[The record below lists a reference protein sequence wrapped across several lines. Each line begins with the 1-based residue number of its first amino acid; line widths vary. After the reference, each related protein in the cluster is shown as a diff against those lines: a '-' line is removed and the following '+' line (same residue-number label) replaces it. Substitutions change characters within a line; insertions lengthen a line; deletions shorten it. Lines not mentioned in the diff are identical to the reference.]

1 MEDKK
6 KKVPPKINLKK
17 SNNNITTKQ
26 ERQVKNL
33 LAGQVANNNENLI
46 TIIISVIIAIVL
58 FVGVYFGLSSA
69 FETEK
74 YYVLNTNVA
83 ARTQIKP
90 QMLTEVVV
98 SKGGSPHN
106 AITLAEVKQGSI
118 FTQYPLMAGDILSV
132 SNTGAKASVTN
143 GIPDDW
149 VITSFSINANSAVG
163 GNIDK
168 GNYFDIIGV
177 KSDGAKYL
185 YTNVLALDVNRSQ
198 QSKDGSLDTT
208 IQYIIGVPPQEAPKL
223 HHALNSYEIK
233 LVLSPKTVEYE
244 NRDVVTIDGVFK
256 SDNSKLVDLYKGT
269 DNKFRDIIRDV
280 NGRPVTLENCVIKDL
295 INPEDL
301 CTDVL
306 KQAKEQG
313 VDLDKLQT
321 SKTEEQNSN
330 EVKETSKEVK
340 ETSNKESKQT
350 TSETTSNT
358 TTTTEQKET
367 QASSS
372 ASNTTS
378 NTTKASET
386 TSSTTAKQ
394 TTTTTKAK

>member
-118 FTQYPLMAGDILSV
+118 FTQYPLMAGDILSA

-244 NRDVVTIDGVFK
+244 KRDVVTIDGIFK

-280 NGRPVTLENCVIKDL
+280 NGRPVTLKNCMVKDL
-295 INPEDL
+295 INPQDL
-301 CTDVL
+301 CKDVL

-313 VDLDKLQT
+313 IDL
-321 SKTEEQNSN
+321 EELR
-330 EVKETSKEVK
+330 KEQ
-340 ETSNKESKQT
+340 TSNKEEQQTNKTKET
-350 TSETTSNT
+350 TSETTLNENT

-372 ASNTTS
+372 TSDATS

-386 TSSTTAKQ
+386 TSATTAKQ

>member
-1 MEDKK
+1 MDDKK

-106 AITLAEVKQGSI
+106 AITLAEVKQGSV
-118 FTQYPLMAGDILSV
+118 FTQYPLMAGDVLSA

-149 VITSFSINANSAVG
+149 VITSFTINANSAVG

-244 NRDVVTIDGVFK
+244 KRDVVTIDGVFK

-280 NGRPVTLENCVIKDL
+280 NGRPVTLENCMVKDL
-295 INPEDL
+295 INPQDL
-301 CTDVL
+301 CKDVL

-313 VDLDKLQT
+313 IDLEELRKEQT
-321 SKTEEQNSN
+321 SNEEEQQTNKT
-330 EVKETSKEVK
+330 KE
-340 ETSNKESKQT
+340 T
-350 TSETTSNT
+350 TSETTLNENT
-358 TTTTEQKET
+358 TTTTEQSET
-367 QASSS
+367 QESSS
-372 ASNTTS
+372 TNNSETTS
-378 NTTKASET
+378 NTNET
-386 TSSTTAKQ
+386 TSSTTVQ
-394 TTTTTKAK
+394 QTTTTKAN

>member
-1 MEDKK
+1 MDDKK

-118 FTQYPLMAGDILSV
+118 FTQYPLIAGDVLSV

-244 NRDVVTIDGVFK
+244 KRDVVTIDGVFK

-280 NGRPVTLENCVIKDL
+280 NDRPVTLENCMVKDL
-295 INPEDL
+295 INPQDL
-301 CTDVL
+301 CKDVL

-313 VDLDKLQT
+313 IDLEELKKEQTPKDEQT
-321 SKTEEQNSN
+321 SKTEKETSN
-330 EVKETSKEVK
+330 EVK
-340 ETSNKESKQT
+340 QQ
-350 TSETTSNT
+350 TSETTLDENT
-358 TTTTEQKET
+358 TTTTEQSKT
-367 QASSS
+367 QESSS
-372 ASNTTS
+372 TNNSETTNNT
-378 NTTKASET
+378 NET
-386 TSSTTAKQ
+386 TSSTTVQ
-394 TTTTTKAK
+394 QTTKAN